1 MKKLLIATI
10 LTAISN
16 VSSAWEPSKP
26 IITLIGNS
34 PGSGNEISFRMVQT
48 ELEKK
53 SNVSFVIVNK
63 PGVSELVAANHFATQ
78 PADGHTILVAA
89 CNDIYVA
96 PEVWYPTVTK
106 FNAMH
111 FVPVAT
117 IGKAPFAFWANIN
130 SKVNTPQELID
141 AMRKNDQKINFAL
154 GSPGHRLALE
164 YLIENQKIPHS
175 HIQPIMYNGGGAAL
189 RDVMGGHVEFAITP
203 VATGWAN
210 MPSGKLKLIG
220 VASDK
225 KLAGL
230 EKYPLM
236 KDTVTGLTIG
246 TCWSLL
252 LPPEAPQN
260 VQAWYRD
267 NFVPVLRT
275 KEIQSQF
282 EKNLIQP
289 APNEHTPEG
298 VKEGMTNLRRIW
310 MPVARRFSPE

>member
-1 MKKLLIATI
+1 MKKLLVTAL
-10 LTAISN
+10 LTALSSIA
-16 VSSAWEPSKP
+16 SAWEPSKP

-53 SNVSFVIVNK
+53 SNVRFVIVNK
-63 PGVSELVAANHFATQ
+63 PGVSELVAANYFATQ
-78 PADGHTILVAA
+78 PADGHTVLVAA
-89 CNDIYVA
+89 CNDIYIA
-96 PEVWYPTVTK
+96 PEVWYPTTAK
-106 FNAMH
+106 FNAMD

-117 IGKAPFAFWANIN
+117 FGKAPYAFWANID

-141 AMRKNDQKINFAL
+141 AIKRNDRKINFGVGGL
-154 GSPGHRLALE
+154 GQQLAVE
-164 YLIENQKIPHS
+164 YLIENQKIPPGHVQS
-175 HIQPIMYNGGGAAL
+175 IVYKGSGQAMV
-189 RDVMGGHVEFAITP
+189 DMMGGHVEFAV
-203 VATGWAN
+203 VALSVGWPN

-236 KDTVTGLTIG
+236 KDTVAGLTIG

-252 LPPEAPQN
+252 LPPNTPQD
-260 VQAWYRD
+260 VQSWYRD
-267 NFVPVLRT
+267 NFVPILNT
-275 KEIQSQF
+275 KEILTQF

-289 APNEHTPEG
+289 TPSEHTPAG
-298 VKEGMTNLRRIW
+298 VKESMTNLRRVWI
-310 MPVARRFSPE
+310 PVARRVTPN

>member
-1 MKKLLIATI
+1 MKKTIVSVVLAIA
-10 LTAISN
+10 
-16 VSSAWEPSKP
+16 SSVATAWEPSKP

-63 PGVSELVAANHFATQ
+63 PGVSELVAANYFATQ
-78 PADGHTILVAA
+78 PADGHTTLVAA

-96 PEVWYPTVTK
+96 PEVWYPTATK
-106 FNAMH
+106 FSAMD

-117 IGKAPFAFWANIN
+117 IGKAPLAFWANID

-141 AMRKNDQKINFAL
+141 AMRKNDRKINFAL

-175 HIQPIMYNGGGAAL
+175 HVQPIMYKGGGAAL
-189 RDVMGGHVEFAITP
+189 LDVMGGHVEFAITP
-203 VATGWAN
+203 VATGWPN
-210 MPSGKLKLIG
+210 MPSGRLKLIG
-220 VASDK
+220 IAGDK

-252 LPPEAPQN
+252 LPPGTPQN

-275 KEIQSQF
+275 KEIQAQF

-298 VKEGMTNLRRIW
+298 VKESMTNLRRIW
-310 MPVARRFSPE
+310 IPVAQRFSPE